1 MRFKMLALVGFAG
14 ALISAPAIASDM
26 PCGQHKDHK
35 AGMACCEEKAG
46 CDMPCCNKD
55 AGIRGVEILLAMDQG
70 TTVAEAPVRQSAV
83 VWLHRPVWVG
93 GKVLQGRY
101 LIEHDT
107 ARMARGKPCT
117 FIYPFADQRLPVVA
131 FHCVHLERA
140 SGKTN
145 TVVLES
151 IGDGQH
157 QKLQAFQFAGET
169 GAHGFPTVR

>member
-1 MRFKMLALVGFAG
+1 MRFKMLALVGVAG
-14 ALISAPAIASDM
+14 ALVSAPALASDTA
-26 PCGQHKDHK
+26 CDHK
-35 AGMACCEEKAG
+35 AGMACCEEKAR
-46 CDMPCCNKD
+46 CDMPCCAKD
-55 AGIRGVEILLAMDQG
+55 TPVTSIV
-70 TTVAEAPVRQSAV
+70 APVRQVAV

-93 GKVLQGRY
+93 GTVLQGRY

-107 ARMARGKPCT
+107 ARMARGEPCT

-157 QKLQAFQFAGET
+157 QKLQAFQFAGEIV
-169 GAHGFPTVR
+169 AHGVPTVR

>member
-1 MRFKMLALVGFAG
+1 MHFKMLTLVGVAS
-14 ALISAPAIASDM
+14 ALISAPAVAADTA
-26 PCGQHKDHK
+26 CDHK
-35 AGMACCEEKAG
+35 ASMACCEEKAG

-55 AGIRGVEILLAMDQG
+55 AGIRGVAIQLTLDPLA
-70 TTVAEAPVRQSAV
+70 TVAEAPVRQTAE
-83 VWLHRPVWVG
+83 VWLRRPVWAG
-93 GKVLQGRY
+93 DTVLQGRY
-101 LIEHDT
+101 VIEHDND
-107 ARMARGKPCT
+107 RMARGEPCT
-117 FIYPFADQRLPVVA
+117 HIYAFNDQTKPLVA